1 MSGRLTVAYRLAAAG
16 GWLAFVWATTHWYS
30 WQQTIDLLFGSD
42 AQEYETIAKASP
54 GFPDEALP
62 SQHANRFVPHYLV
75 GLGSDALHVGDR
87 PLYYVCA
94 FLLLLAILVVFDRL
108 LRPFRLGRIEWALC
122 IGALVTNP
130 YLYRFLALAPGRLAD
145 SVFII
150 GGALALLGLLR
161 ANPWL
166 LVGGLVVATLGRS
179 ESVFSLAVLA
189 PIGVLVSPDW
199 RPLSHGRRWG
209 SAAASLLAPLGVYGL
224 IVIADDSFSRRD
236 HPGFWGLTI
245 FGTMRDLPGSAGTLG
260 LHGSRVAIG
269 VVGAA
274 ALIAGALVARW
285 LARPARR
292 LPFALWASLVAGIAV
307 SGEALILSPGF
318 IHGNSPLL
326 SALGAVFFV
335 VAAGAALQ
343 GWALSVRAG
352 AVGIVGLAVVSLHH
366 RFSTVSP
373 VSTPGRYAGL
383 AAIAAAAVAIAVATG
398 ARPQRAV

>member
-1 MSGRLTVAYRLAAAG
+1 MTGKLTVAYRLAAAG

-42 AQEYETIAKASP
+42 AQEYETIAKAAP
-54 GFPDEALP
+54 GFPDQALP

-75 GLGSDALHVGDR
+75 GLGADAFHIGVR
-87 PLYYVCA
+87 HLYYICA
-94 FLLLLAILVVFDRL
+94 FVLLLAILVVLDRL
-108 LRPFRLGRIEWALC
+108 IRPFRLGRIEWALC
-122 IGALVTNP
+122 IGALITNP

-145 SVFII
+145 SVFIV

-161 ANPWL
+161 ASPWL

-189 PIGVLVSPDW
+189 PVGVLVSPDW
-199 RPLSHGRRWG
+199 RPLAPARRWL
-209 SAAASLLAPLGVYGL
+209 SAAASLLVPLGVYGL

-245 FGTMRDLPGSAGTLG
+245 FGDLRDLPGSAGTIG
-260 LHGSRVAIG
+260 LHGSRVVIG

-274 ALIAGALVARW
+274 ALIVGALVARW
-285 LARPARR
+285 HTGARTR
-292 LPFALWASLVAGIAV
+292 LPFAFWSSLVAGIAV

-343 GWALSVRAG
+343 GWSLSVRAG
-352 AVGIVGLAVVSLHH
+352 VVGVVGLAVVSLHH
-366 RFSTVSP
+366 RFSTISP

-398 ARPQRAV
+398 ARARRI

>member
-1 MSGRLTVAYRLAAAG
+1 MTGRVTLAYRLAAAG
-16 GWLAFVWATTHWYS
+16 AWLAFVWATTHWYS
-30 WQQTIDLLFGSD
+30 WQQTVDLLFGSD
-42 AQEYETIAKASP
+42 AQEYETVAKAAP

-62 SQHANRFVPHYLV
+62 SQHANRFVPHYVV
-75 GLGSDALHVGDR
+75 GLGSDALHVGVR
-87 PLYYVCA
+87 HLYTICA
-94 FLLLLAILVVFDRL
+94 FVLLLAILVVLDRL

-122 IGALVTNP
+122 IGALITNP

-145 SVFII
+145 SVFIV

-161 ANPWL
+161 ASPWL
-166 LVGGLVVATLGRS
+166 LVGGLVFATLGRS

-199 RPLSHGRRWG
+199 RPRARSSRWG
-209 SAAASLLAPLGVYGL
+209 SAALALLVPLGVYEL

-236 HPGFWGLTI
+236 HPGFWGLTL
-245 FGTMRDLPGSAGTLG
+245 FGDLRDLPGSTGTVG
-260 LHGSRVAIG
+260 LHGSRVVIG

-274 ALIAGALVARW
+274 ALIAGALIARW
-285 LARPARR
+285 HARAPGK
-292 LPFALWASLVAGIAV
+292 LPFAFWASIAAGIAV

-343 GWALSVRAG
+343 GWTLSVRAG
-352 AVGIVGLAVVSLHH
+352 AIGVVGLAVVSLHH
-366 RFSTVSP
+366 RFSTISP

-398 ARPQRAV
+398 ARPRRA